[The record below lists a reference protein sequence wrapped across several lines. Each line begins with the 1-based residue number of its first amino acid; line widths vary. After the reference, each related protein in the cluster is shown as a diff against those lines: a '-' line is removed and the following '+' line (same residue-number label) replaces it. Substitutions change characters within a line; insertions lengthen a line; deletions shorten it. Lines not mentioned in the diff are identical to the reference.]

1 MLHCGHREVVLWF
14 WPFAT
19 HFHTASNI
27 VSIKMALF
35 SVFLCTEC
43 CYSYNYRSS
52 LMESSIPET
61 LFFMRTHREAR
72 GISLKMAK
80 RSPELYHKH
89 QETKYTSRREGVHFS
104 SLIFIYSRVA
114 AAPNIVRTRQHT
126 HLRLVD
132 SFFVHFVQDITQLAR
147 EMCSERHE
155 NTHARTQSLSL
166 ASSLLCWRLSIY
178 YCICIYINIFYAV
191 ILMMWCTLLR
201 WLSQRAWQVHNTYS
215 DKCTI

>member
-1 MLHCGHREVVLWF
+1 MLHCGHQEVVLWF

-89 QETKYTSRREGVHFS
+89 QETKYTSKRGVHFS
-104 SLIFIYSRVA
+104 SLIFIYSRIA

-132 SFFVHFVQDITQLAR
+132 FFFCTLCKRYYTASKRNVFR
-147 EMCSERHE
+147 ETWKH
-155 NTHARTQSLSL
+155 THTHSISISCYL
-166 ASSLLCWRLSIY
+166 SSLLE
-178 YCICIYINIFYAV
+178 
-191 ILMMWCTLLR
+191 
-201 WLSQRAWQVHNTYS
+201 
-215 DKCTI
+215 D